1 MKFYNLPKP
10 RTYPMKPGE
19 ISSLEMVLI
28 DEKLMM
34 SSGGVALA
42 SGFID
47 KNARSVGVEKLPE
60 ELNDMKIRDDK
71 KMEASTL
78 QLHMNDGDEID
89 AIFYDPSHI
98 RLKVSPNFKG
108 KNENEIFFIVRRSN
122 QLKKP
127 MDVYCLLQAEQTP
140 DEVLQYKRYKN
151 RELQTMPFSLIDGI
165 MW

>member
-1 MKFYNLPKP
+1 
-10 RTYPMKPGE
+10 
-19 ISSLEMVLI
+19 
-28 DEKLMM
+28 
-34 SSGGVALA
+34 
-42 SGFID
+42 
-47 KNARSVGVEKLPE
+47 
-60 ELNDMKIRDDK
+60 
-71 KMEASTL
+71 
-78 QLHMNDGDEID
+78 MNDGDEID

-127 MDVYCLLQAEQTP
+127 MDVYCRRYWLDIDGVAFLFNNCLLQAEQTP
-140 DEVLQYKRYKN
+140 DEVLQDKRYKN